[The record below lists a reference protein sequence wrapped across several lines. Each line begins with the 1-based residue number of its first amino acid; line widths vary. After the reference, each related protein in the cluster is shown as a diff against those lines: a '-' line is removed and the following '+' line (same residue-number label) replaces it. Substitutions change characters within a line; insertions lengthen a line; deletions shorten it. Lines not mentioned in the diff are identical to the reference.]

1 SGYLTSA
8 ATPAAQG
15 GGLNFAIAGAGA
27 ASAAVRDFAHVDV
40 PASQFVAE
48 AAPGGYTRYAVPA
61 ASSAQLDEAVR
72 VQPVYFH
79 LTGGL
84 QAGYYVEVIGRM
96 PGAAPGV
103 LDLNGPGTTPEAYSY
118 VISATD
124 GTVLFRNDLSADA
137 FTYRVWADPAT
148 MVPNDT
154 PAGNGPHPKA

>member
-1 SGYLTSA
+1 
-8 ATPAAQG
+8 
-15 GGLNFAIAGAGA
+15 
-27 ASAAVRDFAHVDV
+27 
-40 PASQFVAE
+40 
-48 AAPGGYTRYAVPA
+48 
-61 ASSAQLDEAVR
+61 DEAVR
-72 VQPVYFH
+72 VKPVYFH

-124 GTVLFRNDLSADA
+124 GTVLFRNDLSADP
-137 FTYRVWADPAT
+137 FTYHVWADPAT

-154 PAGNGPHPKA
+154 PAGNGPHPKANPVPDGAQAPFVATHDVTLDNYPFSMNDPWLAPGSTETSGNNADAFLNLFSPDGYGNPTT